1 MTMPFTVEQFFG
13 VFTANNAAI
22 WPAQIVAYALGLVA
36 VEALWLPVTHAARL
50 ILAILALMWLWNGVG
65 YHWLFFAGVN
75 PAAKVFAVLF
85 AMQSLLL
92 AAVAFARPGVSI
104 RLGRDFRSVAGFTF
118 IVYALLVYPALGF
131 WAGHGLM
138 AGPMFGVAPCPT
150 TIFTIGLL
158 LLMRGHA
165 VAWLSVIPFFW
176 SLIGLAAA
184 LQLGMIEDLAL
195 PVAGIVLAVV
205 LAAEALRGRR
215 SSDPFAPL
223 PDLLTDRAAP

>member
-13 VFTANNAAI
+13 VFTAYNAAI

-36 VEALWLPVTHAARL
+36 VGALWLPATHAARL
-50 ILAILALMWLWNGVG
+50 ILAVLALMWLWNGVG

-85 AMQSLLL
+85 AVQSVLL
-92 AAVAFARPGVSI
+92 AAVALARPGVSI

-118 IVYALLVYPALGF
+118 IAYALLIYPALGLRT
-131 WAGHGLM
+131 GHGLLG
-138 AGPMFGVAPCPT
+138 GPMFGVAPCPT

-158 LLMRGHA
+158 LLMRGQA
-165 VAWLSVIPFFW
+165 VAWLSIIPLLW

-184 LQLGMIEDLAL
+184 LQLGMFEDLAL
-195 PVAGIVLAVV
+195 PVASLALAAVLAVEGFR
-205 LAAEALRGRR
+205 AR
-215 SSDPFAPL
+215 SGPAP
-223 PDLLTDRAAP
+223 PAAAPRPTAV